1 MIQHR
6 QRVIHID
13 LGAGQHFAGVRNG
26 RHGRFNQCSHML
38 IEIAGG
44 QLICCK
50 VFCRQQGLQKILV
63 SGYTFDDQIF
73 KRTLGAPDCICVIG
87 TRI

>member
-6 QRVIHID
+6 QRVIDID
-13 LGAGQHFAGVRNG
+13 LGTGQHFASVRNG
-26 RHGRFNQCSHML
+26 RRGRINQCSHML

-50 VFCRQQGLQKILV
+50 VFRRQQGLQK
-63 SGYTFDDQIF
+63 Y
-73 KRTLGAPDCICVIG
+73 
-87 TRI
+87 